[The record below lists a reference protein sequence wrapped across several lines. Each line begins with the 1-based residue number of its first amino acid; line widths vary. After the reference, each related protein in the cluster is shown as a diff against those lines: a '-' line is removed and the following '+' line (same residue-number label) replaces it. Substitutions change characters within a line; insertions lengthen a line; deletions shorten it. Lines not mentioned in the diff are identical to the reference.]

1 MMSLLNNILSWAT
14 TDLRDWQR
22 DALRRLVQKQELA
35 PQDIEDLYA
44 MLKAAHGLSDPQN
57 RPPIP
62 LAKEHLPAQMGSAS
76 PVILHAMRDLKHVN
90 RIASG
95 QKLEFVPNGIT
106 VVYGG
111 NASGKSGYSR
121 VLKRA
126 CRARDLAEIIH
137 PDAFDAKAAANVPEA
152 TFDIK
157 VGGNVTSFTWKRD
170 ETPPEELSTISVFD
184 CRCARAY
191 LDTEQDAA
199 YLPYGLD
206 IVESLGQRVLPE
218 LIKRLNAEIETIN
231 TDTTPFADLA
241 GDTAVG
247 KMIASLNANTDQ
259 QKITNLATLTNAEIT
274 RLTELD
280 KTLAESDPKAKSK
293 ALRLSAQRIDGLISR
308 IDTAIT
314 WVNDAAVKKLKACD
328 VEAETA
334 SKAEVVAAAVFRA
347 GKPLLPGTGE
357 KAWKSLF
364 EAARRFSTEIAYP
377 GKPFPHVDAD
387 ARCPLCQQPF
397 AQEAANRMRRFEN
410 FVKQDTARV
419 ATEKRQQ
426 REEKT
431 HELKARSLSFG
442 LDAAITEEIRQLD
455 AILLQATQDFE
466 KKVEARK
473 AWLVDAMKA
482 HAWNAALLL
491 DGDPR
496 PSLKTLSAK
505 FAVQAADLDK
515 ATDEKQK
522 KALEAER
529 AELRAR
535 ANLSPRRKAVLD
547 LIGRMKVKAKL
558 TECKDDLKTK
568 AISDKAREFASQAV
582 TKELEKALNIEFEAL
597 GIGHI
602 KTKLNERV
610 EKGIIK
616 HKLALDLPVT
626 KKLDEILSEGEQRA
640 IAIGSFLAE
649 LRLAAHKGGIVFD
662 DPVSSLDHRW
672 RRNVARRLVE
682 EAKNRQVI
690 VLTHDTAFLGEL
702 RDVIEQQ
709 GVNHLIHHLE
719 WMSGFPGYVAEGLP
733 WEHQSYKE
741 RLDKHEK
748 AQMELEKTWPSY
760 PNANDR
766 DGMRHEYDLLR
777 ATIERVIQDVV
788 FNGVV
793 QRYRDWI
800 RVDRL
805 ADVAGFTRAEYKEIA
820 RLHKACGD
828 VVDAHDPSSAKNAS
842 VPDAKKLGLDI
853 DDLKKVIGT
862 IKLRRKQG
870 NKNQPSST
878 PQEGR

>member
-1 MMSLLNNILSWAT
+1 MSLLDNILSWAT

-22 DALRRLVQKQELA
+22 DALRRLVQKQELT

-44 MLKAAHGLSDPQN
+44 MLKAAHGLSDPQD
-57 RPPIP
+57 RSPVP
-62 LAKEHLPAQMGSAS
+62 LAKEHLPAQMGGVS

-95 QKLEFVPNGIT
+95 QKLEFIPNGIT
-106 VVYGG
+106 IVYGG

-121 VLKRA
+121 VLKRV

-137 PDAFDAKAAANVPEA
+137 SDAFDAKAAASVPEA
-152 TFDIK
+152 TFDIE
-157 VGGNVTSFTWKRD
+157 VGGNATSFTWKRD

-206 IVESLGQRVLPE
+206 IVESLGQHVMPE
-218 LIKRLNAEIETIN
+218 LTKRLNAEIETIN
-231 TDTTPFADLA
+231 TDTTSFADLA

-247 KMIASLNANTDQ
+247 KMIVSLNANTDQ
-259 QKITNLATLTNAEIT
+259 QKMADLATLTNAETT
-274 RLTELD
+274 RLMGLD
-280 KTLAESDPKAKSK
+280 KTLAESDPRAKSK
-293 ALRLSAQRIDGLISR
+293 ALRLSAQRIDGLILR
-308 IDTAIT
+308 IGTAIT

-334 SKAEVVAAAVFRA
+334 SKAEIVAAKGFRA

-397 AQEAANRMRRFEN
+397 VQEAANRMRRFEN

-419 ATEKRQQ
+419 AAEKRRQ
-426 REEKT
+426 REEKM
-431 HELKARSLSFG
+431 HELKSSSLSFG

-482 HAWNAALLL
+482 HAWNAAPLL

-505 FAVQAADLDK
+505 FVAQAADLDK

-535 ANLSPRRKAVLD
+535 ANLSPRRKAVLH
-547 LIGRMKVKAKL
+547 LIGRMQVKAKL
-558 TECKDDLKTK
+558 TECKDDLKTRV
-568 AISDKAREFASQAV
+568 ISDKAKEFASQAV
-582 TKELEKALNIEFEAL
+582 TKELERALNIEFEIL
-597 GIGHI
+597 GIGYI

-616 HKLALDLPVT
+616 HKLALDLPIT

-662 DPVSSLDHRW
+662 DPVSSLDHHW
-672 RRNVARRLVE
+672 RKNVARRLVE

-709 GVNHLIHHLE
+709 GVNYLIHHLE
-719 WMSGFPGYVAEGLP
+719 WMSGSPGYVAEGLP

-741 RLDKHEK
+741 QLDKHEK
-748 AQMELEKTWPSY
+748 IQRALAKNWPPY
-760 PNANDR
+760 PNEEERAR
-766 DGMRHEYDLLR
+766 MRHEYSLLR
-777 ATIERVIQDVV
+777 ATIERAVQDIIFCGVIRRYQDYVRVTNLKDVV
-788 FNGVV
+788 ELTKAECTEIV
-793 QRYRDWI
+793 
-800 RVDRL
+800 RL
-805 ADVAGFTRAEYKEIA
+805 D
-820 RLHKACGD
+820 KACSD
-828 VVDAHDPSSAKNAS
+828 VVDAHDPPSAKNAP
-842 VPDAKKLGLDI
+842 VPDAQQLGKDI
-853 DDLKKVIGT
+853 AALKAVIEG
-862 IKLRRKQG
+862 IKSRRKQPG
-870 NKNQPSST
+870 GPET
-878 PQEGR
+878 HAMP

>member
-1 MMSLLNNILSWAT
+1 MSLFDNILSWASAE
-14 TDLRDWQR
+14 LKDWQR

-44 MLKAAHGLSDPQN
+44 MLKSAHGLSDPKN
-57 RPPIP
+57 RRPVP
-62 LAKEHLPAQMGSAS
+62 LAKEHLPAQMGGAS
-76 PVILHAMRDLKHVN
+76 PVILRALRDLKHVN
-90 RIASG
+90 RIAPG
-95 QKLEFVPNGIT
+95 QKLEFAPNGIT
-106 VVYGG
+106 VIYGG

-121 VLKRA
+121 VLKQA
-126 CRARDLAEIIH
+126 CRARDLSETIH
-137 PDAFDAKAAANVPEA
+137 PDAFDANAAANVPEA
-152 TFDIK
+152 TFDIEVK
-157 VGGNVTSFTWKRD
+157 GNVTPRTWKRG
-170 ETPPEELSTISVFD
+170 ETPPDELSTISVFD
-184 CRCARAY
+184 GRCARAY

-206 IVESLGQRVLPE
+206 IVENLGQRVLPA
-218 LIKRLNAEIETIN
+218 LTKSLNSEIEAIN
-231 TDTTPFADLA
+231 TDATPFADLL
-241 GDTAVG
+241 GDTNVG
-247 KMIASLNANTDQ
+247 KTIASLSAISDP
-259 QKITNLATLTNAEIT
+259 QKITDLATLTNAETT

-280 KTLAESDPKAKSK
+280 KTLAESDPKAKSR
-293 ALRLSAQRIDGLISR
+293 ALGLSAQRIGGLISR
-308 IDTAIT
+308 IDTAMT
-314 WVNDAAVKKLKACD
+314 WVNDAAVEKLKACD

-334 SKAEVVAAAVFRA
+334 SKAEVVAAAGFRA
-347 GKPLLPGTGE
+347 GELLLPGTGE
-357 KAWKSLF
+357 QVWKSLF

-377 GKPFPHVDAD
+377 DKPFPHVDAD

-419 ATEKRQQ
+419 EIEKRRQ

-431 HELKARSLSFG
+431 HKLKASSLSFG
-442 LDAAITEEIRQLD
+442 LDAAITEEIKQLD
-455 AILLQATQDFE
+455 PILIQAIQDFE
-466 KKVEARK
+466 KGIEARK
-473 AWLVDAMKA
+473 VWVLGAVEA
-482 HAWNAALLL
+482 HVWNTPPLLA
-491 DGDPR
+491 GDPC
-496 PSLKTLSAK
+496 PSLKTLSEK
-505 FAVQAADLDK
+505 FVAQAADLDK

-522 KALEAER
+522 KALEAKR

-547 LIGRMKVKAKL
+547 LIGRMQVKAKL

-672 RRNVARRLVE
+672 RKNVARRLVE

-702 RDVIEQQ
+702 REVIEQQ

-719 WMSGFPGYVAEGLP
+719 WMSGSPGYVAEGLP

-748 AQMELEKTWPSY
+748 MQRALAKNWPTY
-760 PNANDR
+760 PNEEERAR
-766 DGMRHEYDLLR
+766 MRHEYSLLR
-777 ATIERVIQDVV
+777 ATIERAVQDVI
-788 FNGVV
+788 FCGVIR
-793 QRYRDWI
+793 RYQNYV
-800 RVDRL
+800 RVTNLKYVVELTKAECTEIVRL
-805 ADVAGFTRAEYKEIA
+805 DE
-820 RLHKACGD
+820 ACSD
-828 VVDAHDPSSAKNAS
+828 VVNAHDPPSSKNAP
-842 VPDAKKLGLDI
+842 VPDAQQLGKDI
-853 DDLKKVIGT
+853 AALKAVIDG
-862 IKLRRKQG
+862 IKSRRNTVVSVK
-870 NKNQPSST
+870 T
-878 PQEGR
+878 PAI